1 MLKHRR
7 IFSVILA
14 FSIIITSLF
23 TAGIINAS
31 AKTSENG
38 KMLKVSATK
47 RDDGK
52 RNNFMLPVEL
62 KSGITY
68 SVTFDYY
75 LSGSFTKSD
84 NGANDF
90 KVIAMKTNSANDDL
104 KDSEG
109 NYLLPDATAG
119 RHSYNAEFT
128 ANQDYKSIGFTTRF
142 YNINSLDIYVWNF
155 KVKESGSNTNLAT
168 SEDWQK
174 NEDTDFTIESIDY
187 DSNIVGF
194 DIPMYHMIAGNTWG
208 GSSITLSNAA
218 DGDYTISFNYYNT
231 KELNGDGYSFALN
244 TNWVNNN
251 TYRVDQKY
259 LSKGLQTASLDF
271 NWPSQNNLEIQF
283 NLKNAEVYFWNVKLT
298 KKGEDKNLIDN
309 SALSASGINN
319 GVGVEKTEYDE
330 SVFVNSANCVP
341 ELLGAQIRTG
351 TAAAD
356 EQKIRIAFDFSNL
369 QNAVDNNIA
378 INEKGVI
385 VVADD
390 TSGGMTAE
398 EIVNKAQPSNYITI
412 DELSKDGKAYVTVSR
427 NDVSA
432 YGKRIAAVAYIKTAG
447 GTYYSNTAS
456 KSVMGVMKAIFGNDK
471 NLETEKI
478 SKDNINNTLNGL
490 SDKVSLK
497 ESNPDAAYI
506 TDTFKGYT
514 GYDNTTV
521 TVTAKSDADI
531 YADAKT
537 ITAATYFYVTQKR

>member
-38 KMLKVSATK
+38 KMLKVSASNKGT
-47 RDDGK
+47 
-52 RNNFMLPVEL
+52 RNNFMLPVEI
-62 KSGITY
+62 KNGKTY

-75 LSGSFTKSD
+75 LSGSFTTLQSTG
-84 NGANDF
+84 NAF
-90 KVIAMKTNSANDDL
+90 RVIAKKTNSVNEDL
-104 KDSEG
+104 KDLG
-109 NYLLPDATAG
+109 NNFLDPEATAG

-142 YNINSLDIYVWNF
+142 WNMDSLDIYVWNF
-155 KVKESGSNTNLAT
+155 KVKESDSNTNLAT
-168 SEDWQK
+168 SEDWE
-174 NEDTDFTIESIDY
+174 NESTTAFTIESVNY
-187 DSNIVGF
+187 DGNIVGF
-194 DIPMYHMIAGNTWG
+194 DIPMYHMIAQGNWG

-218 DGDYTISFNYYNT
+218 AGDYTISFDYYNT
-231 KELNGDGYSFALN
+231 KELDGSGYSFALN
-244 TNWVNNN
+244 TNWHGS
-251 TYRVDQKY
+251 YRVDQKY

-271 NWPSQNNLEIQF
+271 NWPSQRDLQIQF

-412 DELSKDGKAYVTVSR
+412 NELSKDGKAYVTVSR
-427 NDVSA
+427 NGVSA

-490 SDKVSLK
+490 SNKVSLK
-497 ESNPDAAYI
+497 KSNPDAAYI

-521 TVTAKSDADI
+521 TVTAKSEADI

-537 ITAATYFYVTQKR
+537 ITAATYFYVTQ

>member
-38 KMLKVSATK
+38 KMLKVSVNYKYNA
-47 RDDGK
+47 RH
-52 RNNFMLPVEL
+52 NFMLPVVL
-62 KSGITY
+62 KKDKTY

-128 ANQDYKSIGFTTRF
+128 ANQDYKSIGFTTKF
-142 YNINSLDIYVWNF
+142 WNLQSLDIYVWNF

-168 SEDWQK
+168 SEVWQK
-174 NEDTDFTIESIDY
+174 EQDTDFTIDSIDY
-187 DSNIVGF
+187 NSNIVGF

-218 DGDYTISFNYYNT
+218 AGNYTISFDYYNT
-231 KELNGDGYSFALN
+231 KELDGSGYSFVLN
-244 TNWVNNN
+244 TNWHGS
-251 TYRVDQKY
+251 YRVDQKY

-271 NWPSQNNLEIQF
+271 NWPSQRDLQILF

-298 KKGEDKNLIDN
+298 KKGEDKNLIN
-309 SALSASGINN
+309 NNALSTNTKNTDDVI
-319 GVGVEKTEYDE
+319 EKTEYDE

-341 ELLGAQIRTG
+341 ELLGAQIRKG

-369 QNAVDNNIA
+369 KNAVDNNIA

-412 DELSKDGKAYVTVSR
+412 DKLSKDGIAYVTVSR

-497 ESNPDAAYI
+497 KSNPDAAYI
-506 TDTFKGYT
+506 TDTFKRYT

-537 ITAATYFYVTQKR
+537 ITAATYFYVTQ

>member
-38 KMLKVSATK
+38 KMLKVSASNKGT
-47 RDDGK
+47 
-52 RNNFMLPVEL
+52 RNNFMLPVEI
-62 KSGITY
+62 KNGKTY

-75 LSGSFTKSD
+75 LSGSFTTLQSTG
-84 NGANDF
+84 NAF
-90 KVIAMKTNSANDDL
+90 RVIAKKTNSANEDL
-104 KDSEG
+104 KDLG
-109 NYLLPDATAG
+109 NNFLDPEATAG

-142 YNINSLDIYVWNF
+142 WNMDSLDIYVWNF
-155 KVKESGSNTNLAT
+155 KVKESDSNTNLAT
-168 SEDWQK
+168 SEDWE
-174 NEDTDFTIESIDY
+174 NESTTAFTIESVNY
-187 DSNIVGF
+187 DGNIVGF
-194 DIPMYHMIAGNTWG
+194 DIPMYHMIANDWKT
-208 GSSITLSNAA
+208 SSITLSNADA
-218 DGDYTISFNYYNT
+218 GDYTISFDYYT
-231 KELNGDGYSFALN
+231 KRLDATNGSFALN
-244 TNWVNNN
+244 TNWVNNR

-271 NWPSQNNLEIQF
+271 NWPYQNDLEIQF
-283 NLKNAEVYFWNVKLT
+283 NLKYAEVYFWNVKLT

-330 SVFVNSANCVP
+330 SVFVNSADCVP

-412 DELSKDGKAYVTVSR
+412 DELSKDGIAYVTVSR
-427 NDVSA
+427 NGVSA

-497 ESNPDAAYI
+497 KSNPDAAYI

-514 GYDNTTV
+514 GYDKTPVTV
-521 TVTAKSDADI
+521 TVKSDADT

-537 ITAATYFYVTQKR
+537 ITAATYFYVTQ